1 MSVALVQQQKVA
13 MKNRSFK
20 VTVCFESRP
29 DGGLRAWSD
38 DVPGLVLSHT
48 NIDGVLEDVTEA
60 LSVILSHQFNTQ
72 IDVKPLGNLR
82 EMLEENGIVAPRG
95 FVPGPKEYVATVH

>member
-1 MSVALVQQQKVA
+1 

-20 VTVCFESRP
+20 VTVCFEPRE
-29 DGGLRAWSD
+29 DGGLRVWSE

-60 LSVILSHQFNTQ
+60 LKLILSHQFETE
-72 IDVKPLGNLR
+72 IDVKPLPDMR
-82 EMLEENGIVAPRG
+82 EILESNGIVAPKA
-95 FVPGPKEYVATVH
+95 FVPGPKEYVATCH